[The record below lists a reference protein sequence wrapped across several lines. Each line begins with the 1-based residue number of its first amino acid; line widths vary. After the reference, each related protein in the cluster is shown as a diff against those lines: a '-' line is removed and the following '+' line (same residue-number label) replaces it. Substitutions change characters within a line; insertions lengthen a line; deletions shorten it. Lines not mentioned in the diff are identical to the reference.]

1 MKLDHVVL
9 LTRQFEAMTA
19 AFEQMGFLLTPV
31 GEHGPDAGTA
41 NRCITFADHYVEIL
55 GVRTDT
61 PMNAPL
67 RALLEH
73 GPAVNMV
80 ALLSHDIAATFG
92 DLQQRG
98 VPAQPPFHISRDMA
112 AGGKVESSVVVVMPA
127 PGAELPPFFCQQK
140 TPQTMFAPQ
149 WRRHPNGA
157 TSLISVDV
165 EAHDPKQASAAF
177 ENVGAAVRAAGG
189 RQILTDDG
197 PAVTL
202 TSIGRVQLGRAN
214 SGSGKRACA
223 LTMAVSSVD
232 AARSVLESRKTAF
245 REVDGS
251 LVMEAPGDKPCFVRL
266 MKA

>member
-92 DLQQRG
+92 
-98 VPAQPPFHISRDMA
+98 S
-112 AGGKVESSVVVVMPA
+112 
-127 PGAELPPFFCQQK
+127 
-140 TPQTMFAPQ
+140 
-149 WRRHPNGA
+149 
-157 TSLISVDV
+157 
-165 EAHDPKQASAAF
+165 SAASQLSRRSTYPATWPL
-177 ENVGAAVRAAGG
+177 AAKSNHRWW
-189 RQILTDDG
+189 
-197 PAVTL
+197 
-202 TSIGRVQLGRAN
+202 S
-214 SGSGKRACA
+214 
-223 LTMAVSSVD
+223 
-232 AARSVLESRKTAF
+232 
-245 REVDGS
+245 
-251 LVMEAPGDKPCFVRL
+251 
-266 MKA
+266 